1 MRLGIVLLAAALCA
15 APSGFAHASSFTQI
29 VSFGDSLSDT
39 GNVYI
44 GSGGAL
50 PGAGYAIYNGYGI
63 YTNPQF
69 ASGPA
74 GLWVDQLAGR
84 LGVSAP
90 APFLAGGTDY
100 AIGSSFTAGYNG
112 VVPGMDT
119 QVADYL
125 TSVGG
130 SASSTA
136 LYTFWGGANDIFNG
150 LNPVTAADNIA
161 AEIAAVASDGG
172 KTFLWLNLPP
182 LGDTP
187 GLSSTPLAGPANTA
201 SLAFDIEY
209 AHDLATLDASGIDV
223 IGINVEA
230 LFDSISANPSQFGLT
245 DITDD
250 CMATPGCNPNTA
262 LYWDTEHPTT
272 QADALIANLAA
283 QQLSPTPEP
292 PSVTLVALGTVFAAT
307 LAYTRR
313 KPHLQC

>member
-1 MRLGIVLLAAALCA
+1 MRLGTLLLAATLCA
-15 APSGFAHASSFTQI
+15 PGLAHASSFTQI

-44 GSGGAL
+44 GSGGTL
-50 PGAGYAIYNGYGI
+50 PGTGYAIYNGYGI
-63 YTNPQF
+63 YTNPQ
-69 ASGPA
+69 SGVGPA

-90 APFLAGGTDY
+90 APFLVGGSDY
-100 AIGSSFTAGYNG
+100 AIGSSFTAGLNG
-112 VVPGMDT
+112 VVPGMDA
-119 QVADYL
+119 QVGDYL

-130 SASSTA
+130 HASSTA
-136 LYTFWGGANDIFNG
+136 LYTFWGGANDIFDG

-161 AEIAAVASDGG
+161 AEIAAVATDGG

-187 GLSSTPLAGPANTA
+187 GLSGSPLAGPANTA
-201 SLAFDIEY
+201 SLAFDAEW
-209 AHDLATLDASGIDV
+209 AHDLATLDASGI
-223 IGINVEA
+223 NVVGVNIEA
-230 LFDSISANPSQFGLT
+230 LFNSISANPSQFGLT
-245 DITDD
+245 DVTDD

-272 QADALIANLAA
+272 QADALIANVAA

-292 PSVTLVALGTVFAAT
+292 PSATLVALGAVFASAIV
-307 LAYTRR
+307 YTRR
-313 KPHLQC
+313 KPQLQS

>member
-1 MRLGIVLLAAALCA
+1 MRLGNFLLAAALCA
-15 APSGFAHASSFTQI
+15 SGFAHASSFTQI
-29 VSFGDSLSDT
+29 VAFGDSLSDT

-50 PGAGYAIYNGYGI
+50 PGPGYAIYNGFGI
-63 YTNPQF
+63 FTNPQV
-69 ASGPA
+69 ASGPS
-74 GLWVDQLAGR
+74 GLWVDQLAVR

-90 APFLAGGTDY
+90 APFLAGGSDY
-100 AIGSSFTAGYNG
+100 AIGSAFSAGPNG
-112 VVPGMDT
+112 VVPGLDA
-119 QVADYL
+119 QVGDYL

-130 SASSTA
+130 HASATS

-150 LNPVTAADNIA
+150 LNPITAADNIA
-161 AEIAAVASDGG
+161 AEIAAVATDGG

-182 LGDTP
+182 LGNTP
-187 GLSSTPLAGPANTA
+187 GLSSTPLAGAANTA

-209 AHDLATLDASGIDV
+209 AHDLAGLDASGLNV
-223 IGINVEA
+223 IGINVNG
-230 LFDSISANPSQFGLT
+230 LFSSISANPSQFGLT

-272 QADALIANLAA
+272 QADALIANVAA

-292 PSVTLVALGTVFAAT
+292 ASATLVALGAIFATA
-307 LAYTRR
+307 LASTKTRAR
-313 KPHLQC
+313 S